1 MSQLRSISNGSRP
14 ISSRANCPCTSAA
27 PPAPPLPRPVTP
39 LSVPTST
46 VNPPGAPFMNSDRS
60 ALYSGYTDIGLATST
75 PVVDHDPG
83 AGVYLGRGLL
93 ALGIGRASCSQRLSV
108 AV

>member
-14 ISSRANCPCTSAA
+14 HSIRPDCPCTSAA

-60 ALYSGYTDIGLATST
+60 ALYSGYTDIGFATST

-83 AGVYLGRGLL
+83 VGVYLSLIHISEPTR
-93 ALGIGRASCSQRLSV
+93 LGMISY
-108 AV
+108 AVFCLK